1 MTPSTTF
8 TIHSGCLNVRITHLQ
23 NLKRWQRICLS
34 KRM

>member
-8 TIHSGCLNVRITHLQ
+8 TIHIGCLNVRHTHLQ
-23 NLKRWQRICLS
+23 GLKRWQGICRS